1 MQRIRRAKTAKKGV
15 SHTNLSEIISLVFVM
30 GQFMKEKMHK
40 KLDHGHCTLLEF
52 EALRYVE
59 AGERPLMSD
68 IARKFHV
75 TPPAATLLI
84 DGLVKQKMLER
95 FVDPADRRSVHIGLT
110 RKGKQLLELGMAR
123 RVRELKK
130 VFGVL
135 TPAERTQF
143 AAILKKITKTN

>member
-1 MQRIRRAKTAKKGV
+1 MPRTRRASPAKKGA
-15 SHTNLSEIISLVFVM
+15 SHANLSEIISLVFMM

-40 KLDHGHCTLLEF
+40 KLDHGHCSLLEF

-59 AGERPLMSD
+59 AGKRPLMSD

-95 FVDPADRRSVHIGLT
+95 FVDIADRRSVRIGLT
-110 RKGKQLLELGMAR
+110 KKGKKLLDLGMAR

-135 TPAERTQF
+135 TPEERTQF
-143 AAILKKITKTN
+143 AMILKKITKTN

>member
-1 MQRIRRAKTAKKGV
+1 MQRSSRAKPAKRTS
-15 SHTNLSEIISLVFVM
+15 SHANLSEIVSLVFVM
-30 GQFMKEKMHK
+30 GQSMKEKMHK

-59 AGERPLMSD
+59 AGDRPLMSD

-95 FVDPADRRSVHIGLT
+95 LVDPADRRSVRIGLT
-110 RKGKQLLELGMAR
+110 KKGKQLLDLGMAR
-123 RVRELKK
+123 RIRELKK
-130 VFGVL
+130 MFGVL

-143 AAILKKITKTN
+143 AAVLKKITKTN